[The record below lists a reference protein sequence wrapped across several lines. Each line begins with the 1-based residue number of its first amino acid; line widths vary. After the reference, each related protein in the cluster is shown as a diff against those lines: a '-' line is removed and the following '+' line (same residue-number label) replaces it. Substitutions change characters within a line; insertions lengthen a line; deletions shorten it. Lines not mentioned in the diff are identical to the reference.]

1 MSIGLFKILIASYDI
16 KLWYFIL
23 VSAILFCIGI
33 FGVLTRRNLVQI
45 LMSIEL
51 ILNAAM
57 INFVAF
63 SAYQKP
69 ESQLGTIFTI
79 FIIIVAACEVGI
91 GLAII
96 LSIYRNKS
104 TTDISKINILKW

>member
-1 MSIGLFKILIASYDI
+1 MELFKTFISDCDV
-16 KLWYFIL
+16 KLWYFL
-23 VSAILFCIGI
+23 VISAVLFCIGI

-51 ILNAAM
+51 ILNSAM

-69 ESQLGTIFTI
+69 ESQFGTIFAI
-79 FIIIVAACEVGI
+79 FIIMVAACEVGI

-104 TTDISKINILKW
+104 TTDVSKINILKW

>member
-1 MSIGLFKILIASYDI
+1 MSIGLFKILISNYDV
-16 KLWYFIL
+16 KLWYFLI
-23 VSAILFCIGI
+23 VSAVLFCIGI

-45 LMSIEL
+45 LMCIEL
-51 ILNAAM
+51 ILNSAM

-63 SAYQKP
+63 SAFQKP
-69 ESQLGTIFTI
+69 ESQLGTIFAI

-96 LSIYRNKS
+96 LSIYRRKS

>member
-1 MSIGLFKILIASYDI
+1 MSIGLFKILISNYDV

-69 ESQLGTIFTI
+69 ESQLGTVFAI
-79 FIIIVAACEVGI
+79 FIIIVAACEVGL

-96 LSIYRNKS
+96 LSVYRSKS